1 MTVGIMQPY
10 IFPYIGYFQL
20 MANVD
25 KYVIYDNIQYTKKG
39 WINRNRILF
48 NGSDRLFSIPLK
60 KDSDYKNVID
70 REISPNWERDRIK
83 FLNVIKASYRKAPY
97 FEIAYP
103 VIEEC
108 IMDPERNLFRF
119 IYNSIKILNKYMEID
134 TEVIISSTINIDH
147 EELKGQDKVLKIC
160 KELGAT
166 GYINAIGGTNL
177 YDKEAFSDTGIKLNF
192 IKPDSIEYDQF
203 SHKHVAWLSIIDI
216 MMFNNVSEIKKMLT
230 KFTLI

>member
-1 MTVGIMQPY
+1 
-10 IFPYIGYFQL
+10 
-20 MANVD
+20 
-25 KYVIYDNIQYTKKG
+25 
-39 WINRNRILF
+39 
-48 NGSDRLFSIPLK
+48 
-60 KDSDYKNVID
+60 
-70 REISPNWERDRIK
+70 
-83 FLNVIKASYRKAPY
+83 
-97 FEIAYP
+97 
-103 VIEEC
+103 
-108 IMDPERNLFRF
+108 
-119 IYNSIKILNKYMEID
+119 MEID